1 MKLFGKKDDEDLLD
15 SPKKT
20 LGFTSELNSMME
32 DFFIKKYELN
42 SREQLDDI
50 KNHLRSRKILI
61 INANK
66 FLESGNINILEF
78 KEIIDDLKTF
88 ISKNG
93 GSIGRLGKNYL
104 ILTPNAQIRIS
115 N

>member
-1 MKLFGKKDDEDLLD
+1 MKLFGKKDDENLLD

-20 LGFTSELNSMME
+20 LGFSNELNSVMQ
-32 DFFIKKYELN
+32 DFFIKKYELQ
-42 SREQLDDI
+42 SLEQLDDI

-66 FLESGNINILEF
+66 FLERGNINILEF
-78 KEIIDDLKTF
+78 KEIIDELKAF
-88 ISKNG
+88 ISEYG